1 MKQSIGATWITGLVV
16 SFMLI
21 FVSFL
26 SLSVN
31 YNKVFRIKN
40 EALTIIEKYEGAKD
54 GEGSSIQILNNY
66 LLYNN
71 YSTVNHC
78 EVGDYGVKNLNTP
91 SLEKVNNSKDKYF
104 YCISKIRSRTSGLP
118 RRSKYRVTFFF
129 RLNLPIIGNLMTY
142 NINGETIDINF
153 PADNLEYKIT

>member
-71 YSTVNHC
+71 YS
-78 EVGDYGVKNLNTP
+78 K
-91 SLEKVNNSKDKYF
+91 F
-104 YCISKIRSRTSGLP
+104 
-118 RRSKYRVTFFF
+118 
-129 RLNLPIIGNLMTY
+129 
-142 NINGETIDINF
+142 
-153 PADNLEYKIT
+153 